1 MTLDMNDAK
10 TIVKSR
16 LHAIKGDVADMKD
29 ILDYMS
35 IADLTYNLDMLENKM
50 DEIKKFIKEIK
61 VTMRETE

>member
-1 MTLDMNDAK
+1 MNDAE

-35 IADLTYNLDMLENKM
+35 IADLTYNLNMLENKM

>member
-1 MTLDMNDAK
+1 MTLDMNDAE

-35 IADLTYNLDMLENKM
+35 IADLTYNLNMLENKM

>member
-1 MTLDMNDAK
+1 MNLDMNDAE

-16 LHAIKGDVADMKD
+16 LHAIKGDVVDMKD